1 MIELNEFDYPRRE
14 YVKMIR
20 PYLLRGCYWGLAYIA
35 FVLSAWLL
43 DFDGGLFM
51 FLFLFVCPFSLYISY
66 TYLNGWFFAAS
77 AKDTHFYQ
85 KRTMSFDADKFHVQE
100 EDGSESHISLNQILR
115 ADCYGNYY
123 RLFLN
128 NYCMLPVPVS
138 AFRSDEDRMRF
149 ETEIL
154 GDKLKKGL
162 SWAYGVICIVSFTV
176 SILISVGI
184 LYVLRMLF

>member
-1 MIELNEFDYPRRE
+1 MIELNEFEYPRRE

-20 PYLLRGCYWGLAYIA
+20 PYLLQGCFWGLAYFV
-35 FVLSAWLL
+35 FVLCAWLL
-43 DFDGGLFM
+43 VLDGGF
-51 FLFLFVCPFSLYISY
+51 FVFTFFIVCPVCLWVSY
-66 TYLNGWFFAAS
+66 ANLNGWFFASS
-77 AKDTHFYQ
+77 AKDTHVYQ
-85 KRTMSFDADKFHVQE
+85 KRKMSFDTDKFHIQE
-100 EDGSESHISLNQILR
+100 EDGSESHTLLNQILH
-115 ADCYGNYY
+115 ADRHGNYY

-138 AFRSDEDRMRF
+138 AFRSEDDRIRF

-162 SWAYGVICIVSFTV
+162 SSWTYWTLVIIFIPIFVGV
-176 SILISVGI
+176 